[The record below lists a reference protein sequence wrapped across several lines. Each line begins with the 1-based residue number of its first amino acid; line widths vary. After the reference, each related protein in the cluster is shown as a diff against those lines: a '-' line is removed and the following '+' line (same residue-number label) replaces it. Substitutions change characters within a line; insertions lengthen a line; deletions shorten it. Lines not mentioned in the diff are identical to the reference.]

1 VEQATEKLEKLKI
14 LLVED
19 HDAHA
24 VTMIAMLRAF
34 GIRRID
40 RADDAEAAVRLL
52 RAGTLYDVMLCDFN
66 LGSINGLSLVKVVRQ
81 NDKLTNRYMPIVM
94 VTGDAKPDRIVA
106 AREAGV
112 NNFLSKPVEPPILL
126 RTIQAILNNPR
137 AFVETKTY
145 FGPDR
150 RSRQAPNMQGR
161 RSDDRDP
168 GHRGDDS
175 SDPWM

>member
-1 VEQATEKLEKLKI
+1 MEQKPENLDKLKI

-24 VTMIAMLRAF
+24 ATITAMLQAF

-40 RADDAEAAVRLL
+40 RADDVEAAVRLL
-52 RAGTLYDVMLCDFN
+52 RAGTLYDLMFCDFN
-66 LGSINGLSLVKVVRQ
+66 LGTINGLSLVKAVRQ

-94 VTGDAKPDRIVA
+94 VTGDAKPDRITA

-112 NNFLSKPVEPPILL
+112 NNFLSKPVEAPVLL
-126 RTIQAILNNPR
+126 RTIQAILKNPR

-150 RSRQAPNMQGR
+150 RNRQAEGMQGR
-161 RSDDRDP
+161 RASDRDP
-168 GHRGDDS
+168 NNSSEDPSDS
-175 SDPWM
+175 WI

>member
-1 VEQATEKLEKLKI
+1 MEQKLDKLKI

-24 VTMIAMLRAF
+24 VTITAMLRAF
-34 GIRRID
+34 GIQRID

-52 RAGTLYDVMLCDFN
+52 RAGTLYDLMLCDFN
-66 LGSINGLSLVKVVRQ
+66 LGTINGLSLVKAVRQ

-94 VTGDAKPDRIVA
+94 VTGDAKPERIVA

-112 NNFLSKPVEPPILL
+112 NNFLSKPVEPPVLL
-126 RTIQAILNNPR
+126 RTIQGILNNPR
-137 AFVETKTY
+137 AFVDTKTY

-150 RSRQAPNMQGR
+150 RNRQTEGMQGR
-161 RSDDRDP
+161 RSSDRDP
-168 GHRGDDS
+168 ADS
-175 SDPWM
+175 SEDPSDSWM

>member
-1 VEQATEKLEKLKI
+1 MEQKLEKLKI

-24 VTMIAMLRAF
+24 TTITAMLQAF

-66 LGSINGLSLVKVVRQ
+66 LGSINGLSLVKAVRQ

-94 VTGDAKPDRIVA
+94 VTGDAKPERIVA

-112 NNFLSKPVEPPILL
+112 NNFLSKPVDAAVLL
-126 RTIQAILNNPR
+126 RVIQAILNNPR

-150 RSRQAPNMQGR
+150 RNRQAEGMHGR
-161 RSDDRDP
+161 RSDDRTPTGGSEDP
-168 GHRGDDS
+168 
-175 SDPWM
+175 DPWA

>member
-1 VEQATEKLEKLKI
+1 VEQKLEKLKI

-24 VTMIAMLRAF
+24 ATLTAMLQAF

-40 RADDAEAAVRLL
+40 RADDVEAAVRLL
-52 RAGTLYDVMLCDFN
+52 RAGTLYDLMLCDFN
-66 LGSINGLSLVKVVRQ
+66 LGVINGLSLVKAVRQ
-81 NDKLTNRYMPIVM
+81 NDRLTNRYMPIVM
-94 VTGDAKPDRIVA
+94 VTGDTKPERIVA

-126 RTIQAILNNPR
+126 RTVQAILNNPR

-150 RSRQAPNMQGR
+150 RNRQTDGVQGR
-161 RSDDRDP
+161 REGDHGRTDNDDPSD
-168 GHRGDDS
+168 S
-175 SDPWM
+175 WM